1 MGGSEEDDDSEQKGF
16 QVRVDLRFGDMR
28 SVSVRERE
36 RERKRERERGNKH
49 NLEQIDRKERVCMK
63 RMHEHVTC

>member
-36 RERKRERERGNKH
+36 REREKERERER
-49 NLEQIDRKERVCMK
+49 EE
-63 RMHEHVTC
+63 TSTT

>member
-16 QVRVDLRFGDMR
+16 QVRVDLRFGDIR

-36 RERKRERERGNKH
+36 RERERERGNKH

>member
-36 RERKRERERGNKH
+36 RERKRERERERK
-49 NLEQIDRKERVCMK
+49 QAQPRTDR
-63 RMHEHVTC
+63 

>member
-36 RERKRERERGNKH
+36 RERERGNKH
-49 NLEQIDRKERVCMK
+49 NLEQIYRKERVCMK